1 MSKFKKPTF
10 YIFNKHLIEE
20 TVYFINSKK
29 VVDTG
34 QRKFRWPELRGKN
47 GADAKN
53 QINKDAPFVT
63 VVFIRPG
70 QVALPNF
77 CCNRVNVVLDPSGK
91 VSNIPFIG

>member
-1 MSKFKKPTF
+1 MSGVSWPPYPPCVSGTCTDSACCT
-10 YIFNKHLIEE
+10 LGR
-20 TVYFINSKK
+20 
-29 VVDTG
+29 G

-47 GADAKN
+47 GGDAKN